1 MVQATLTAPDLD
13 AFCQLDR
20 LGLSAV
26 GQSVQAHSS
35 VLECRVFDPDDWGRL
50 CGQQRVPRGTVTR
63 RLAQVRLGWR
73 PTTLPLRVR
82 RYRCAD
88 CRTVWRQDTTV
99 AAAPRSKLS
108 RHTVLWTLK
117 SVVIDRLSI
126 TRVAAGLGVAWNTAN
141 DAVLATGRHLLIKD
155 PARFDGVR
163 VIGVD
168 EHVWSRTGC
177 GPKYVTVIIDL
188 TAIRDGTGP
197 SWLLEMVPGRS
208 KQVFQSWLATRSPAF
223 HAGIEIVAMDGFT
236 GYKTAAAEEVPAA
249 VAVMDPFQVV
259 ALAGEKIDQCRQ
271 RLQQATLGHRCRAG
285 DPLYGIRRVL
295 HTGQGLLTGRQAAR
309 LQAAFACD
317 AHVELEVTWGVYQKS
332 VTAYRDRDRS
342 AGKSLMQAVIAS
354 LVRGVPEALVELITL
369 GRTLKRRVADVL
381 AFFDHPGSS
390 NGPIKAING
399 RLEHLCGTALGVRNL
414 GHYITRPLL
423 DTGCFRTALHPH
435 L

>member
-1 MVQATLTAPDLD
+1 MPHATLTTPDLD

-20 LGLSAV
+20 LGLSAT

-35 VLECRVFDPDDWGRL
+35 ILECRVDDPDGWCRL
-50 CGQQRVPRGTVTR
+50 CGQQGVPRGTVVR
-63 RLAQVRLGWR
+63 RLAHVPLGWR
-73 PTTLPLRVR
+73 PTMLRLRVR
-82 RYRCAD
+82 RYRCPD
-88 CRTVWRQDTTV
+88 CRIVWRQDTTA

-108 RHTVLWTLK
+108 RHAVLWALK

-141 DAVLATGRHLLIKD
+141 DAVLTAVRELLIDD

-168 EHVWSRTGC
+168 EHVWSHTGH

-197 SWLLEMVPGRS
+197 SRLLEMVPGRS
-208 KQVFQSWLATRSPAF
+208 KQVFKTWLAARSAVF
-223 HAGIEIVAMDGFT
+223 RSGIEIVAMDGFT
-236 GYKTAAAEEVPAA
+236 GYKTAAAEELPAA
-249 VAVMDPFQVV
+249 TAVMDPFHVV

-271 RLQQATLGHRCRAG
+271 RLQQATLGHRGRAG

-295 HTGQGLLTGRQAAR
+295 HTGQGLLTDRQVVR
-309 LQAAFACD
+309 LQAVFACD
-317 AHVELEVTWGVYQKS
+317 AHVELEVTWGVYQRI
-332 VTAYRDRDRS
+332 VAAYRDRDRG
-342 AGKSLMQAVIAS
+342 AGKRQMQEVIAS
-354 LVRGVPEALVELITL
+354 LAQGVPEALVELITL
-369 GRTLKRRVADVL
+369 GRTLKRRAADVL

-390 NGPIKAING
+390 NGPTEAING
-399 RLEHLCGTALGVRNL
+399 RLEHLRGTALGFRNL
-414 GHYITRPLL
+414 AHYITRSLL
-423 DTGCFRTALHPH
+423 DTGGFRTALHPH